1 MDATNYAKKGE
12 AIDKDALS
20 KALASNHQQ
29 IRNIAEIIQRVRPDV
44 ILLNEFDYIDAD
56 KGINVFRKNYLQVSQ
71 NKQVAIDYP
80 YYFIAPV
87 NTGLP
92 TEFDLDNDGV
102 KGHYK
107 GDAHGFGFFDS
118 LYPEADSCHTICSN
132 IYPPHA
138 YENVRKYEKNL
149 AKFFKFW
156 LLQSSRVLR
165 EQ

>member
-1 MDATNYAKKGE
+1 MKNALLTSSIALATGLFATNLVAADLRVATFNVSMDATNYASKGE

-80 YYFIAPV
+80 YAFIAPV

-92 TEFDLDNDGV
+92 TNFDLDKDGV

-107 GDAHGFGFFDS
+107 GDAHGFGFFEGH
-118 LYPEADSCHTICSN
+118 YAM
-132 IYPPHA
+132 A
-138 YENVRKYEKNL
+138 
-149 AKFFKFW
+149 
-156 LLQSSRVLR
+156 VL
-165 EQ
+165 